1 MENRVDETKERN
13 TRREV
18 VLHVLKIVTD
28 ENNRRGKKK
37 LELIWQAFEELKSGD
52 EVQ

>member
-37 LELIWQAFEELKSGD
+37 LELIWQTFEELSRGG
-52 EVQ
+52 EE